1 LLAFLDITGMRHEHM
16 LAWTP
21 EEDIQILRLFQTE
34 GRRWGKIAQLLQGR
48 SAASVRNRYLRIEKG
63 SRLREAGM
71 SKNRCA
77 ICGQHKL
84 GHVCPGK
91 TSAVPFV
98 IEKIAHPMTFGPTAE
113 PRALEA
119 FTEPSSHKLLS
130 LKLVKHK
137 PHAENIGEN
146 IPAADIV
153 QAAQSVAFGPTAELR
168 ACEPST
174 ERSGDKLLSL
184 KLVKHNPHAENIG
197 ENPPAADIVDEHLPR
212 HMPSGACPSPPSS
225 PSGSLAPRPLPLPP
239 PTLSTPPPS
248 PAHPPPQYF
257 SAPQAHEARLLSS
270 SIPVG

>member
-1 LLAFLDITGMRHEHM
+1 
-16 LAWTP
+16 
-21 EEDIQILRLFQTE
+21 
-34 GRRWGKIAQLLQGR
+34 
-48 SAASVRNRYLRIEKG
+48 
-63 SRLREAGM
+63 
-71 SKNRCA
+71 
-77 ICGQHKL
+77 
-84 GHVCPGK
+84 
-91 TSAVPFV
+91 
-98 IEKIAHPMTFGPTAE
+98 MTFGPTAE

-212 HMPSGACPSPPSS
+212 RMPSASILTVGISCTTSLASAPTDALDSAALARSSTAPIFLRPSSARSPSPFVLHSCRLD
-225 PSGSLAPRPLPLPP
+225 GAMKT
-239 PTLSTPPPS
+239 TLSVP
-248 PAHPPPQYF
+248 
-257 SAPQAHEARLLSS
+257 
-270 SIPVG
+270 G

>member
-1 LLAFLDITGMRHEHM
+1 MGTGMRHEHM

-98 IEKIAHPMTFGPTAE
+98 IETIAHPMTFGPTAE

-119 FTEPSSHKLLS
+119 FTEPSSH
-130 LKLVKHK
+130 
-137 PHAENIGEN
+137 
-146 IPAADIV
+146 
-153 QAAQSVAFGPTAELR
+153 
-168 ACEPST
+168 
-174 ERSGDKLLSL
+174 KLLSL